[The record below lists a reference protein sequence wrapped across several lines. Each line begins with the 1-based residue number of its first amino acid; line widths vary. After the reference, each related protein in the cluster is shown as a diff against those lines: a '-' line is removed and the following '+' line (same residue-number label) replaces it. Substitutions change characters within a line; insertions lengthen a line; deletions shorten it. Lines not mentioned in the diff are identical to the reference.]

1 MSNGLGGIFGI
12 AASGMSA
19 TRLQMDVVAE
29 NLANADSTSG
39 PDGKPYQRKE
49 VSLSEAPG
57 GGFATLLASA
67 GGSSGGSSGSGL
79 AGVEVNGITADPTPG
94 QKVYDPG
101 NPAADAQGYV
111 QMPNVNPVSEM
122 VDLITASRSYE
133 ANVQVL
139 TAAKTMYSKTLDIL
153 K

>member
-1 MSNGLGGIFGI
+1 MSQGLGGIFGI

-19 TRLQMDVVAE
+19 TRVQMDVVAE
-29 NLANADSTSG
+29 NLANADSTTG

-49 VSLSEAPG
+49 VVLSEGVAG
-57 GGFATLLASA
+57 SFASALDNA
-67 GGSSGGSSGSGL
+67 GGSSGGGL
-79 AGVEVNGITADPTPG
+79 GGVQVNGISTDPTPG

-101 NPAADAQGYV
+101 NPSADAKGYV
-111 QMPNVNPVSEM
+111 TMPNVNPVSEM
-122 VDLITASRSYE
+122 VDMITATRSYE

-139 TAAKTMYSKTLDIL
+139 DAAKQMYIRTLDIL

>member
-1 MSNGLGGIFGI
+1 MSQGLGGIFGI

-49 VSLSEAPG
+49 VSLSEAGGG

-67 GGSSGGSSGSGL
+67 GGSPGNGL
-79 AGVEVNGITADPTPG
+79 AGVEVNGVTTDPTPG

-101 NPAADAQGYV
+101 NPSADAQGYV

>member
-1 MSNGLGGIFGI
+1 MTDGLGGIFGI

-57 GGFATLLASA
+57 GGFARVLENA
-67 GGSSGGSSGSGL
+67 GGSPGSGL
-79 AGVEVNGITADPTPG
+79 AGVQVDGITTDSTPG

>member
-1 MSNGLGGIFGI
+1 MSDGLGGIFGI

-57 GGFATLLASA
+57 GGFARVLESA
-67 GGSSGGSSGSGL
+67 GGSPGSGL
-79 AGVEVNGITADPTPG
+79 AGVEVDGVTTDPTPG

-122 VDLITASRSYE
+122 VDLITASRGYE
-133 ANVQVL
+133 GNVQAM
-139 TAAKTMYSKTLDIL
+139 TASKQMFTRTLDIL
-153 K
+153 R